1 MGQMIE
7 NLEIDM
13 RSNLDQLYIQKTREV
28 VSSIRQLHGAPK
40 QTSAFTADLKGKVGL
55 HGANRKIDSE
65 T

>member
-28 VSSIRQLHGAPK
+28 INGIRHVRGGAPK
-40 QTSAFTADLKGKVGL
+40 QTNAFVSDLSAAIGK

-65 T
+65 